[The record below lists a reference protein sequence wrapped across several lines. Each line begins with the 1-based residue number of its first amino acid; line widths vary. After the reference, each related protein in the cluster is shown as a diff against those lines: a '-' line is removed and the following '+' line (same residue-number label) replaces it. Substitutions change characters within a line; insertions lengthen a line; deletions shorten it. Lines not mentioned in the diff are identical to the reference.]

1 MNTSTNE
8 SSIAALAAKANEK
21 KKSENKGREA
31 LAETQAQNNKS
42 AKPAPEKKVNK
53 AGKRRNVYFS
63 PKSLDNLDLIEEMDE
78 VGMSPAIQA
87 ALYMFANATDK
98 KREAVYKELKIQCKF
113 DE

>member
-42 AKPAPEKKVNK
+42 AKPEKKVNK
-53 AGKRRNVYFS
+53 SGKRRNVYFS
-63 PKSLDNLDLIEEMDE
+63 PKSLDNLDRIEEMDE

-113 DE
+113 DD